1 MKTPEHIHDTVE
13 ALRWFVSYYP
23 KLNGFDPRETM
34 EYAANLIESMYEEFE
49 QLQQENAG
57 LSIMLTSAQSAA
69 KTWKRKTEAIQC
81 DFGEFAARINTG
93 EDLMGCE
100 YCNKNYAEGE
110 CNCNCL
116 KDFEWIGV
124 KEGENE

>member
-23 KLNGFDPRETM
+23 KLNGLNPRETM

-69 KTWKRKTEAIQC
+69 KTWKQKTEAIQR

-100 YCNKNYAEGE
+100 YCNKNYAECE